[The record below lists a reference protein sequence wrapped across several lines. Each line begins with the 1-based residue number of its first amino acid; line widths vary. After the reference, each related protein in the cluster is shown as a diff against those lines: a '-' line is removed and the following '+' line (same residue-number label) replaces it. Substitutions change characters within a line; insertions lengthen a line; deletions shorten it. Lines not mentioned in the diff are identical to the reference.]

1 MKNSKIMTG
10 LVGFIALLSLV
21 AAGTGVLW
29 QGSGHHFDFKTLR
42 GETVSMQGEGLYK
55 FDSVNIAAQG
65 IGQDI
70 VTLLV
75 GIPLLL
81 VSLFLFRKNL
91 LRGKL
96 LLTGTLAYFL
106 YSYTSYSFGSAF
118 NKLFLLYVAIFSLSL
133 FAFVLSLMSID
144 VNELPVHFSSKLP
157 RRTIAIFMFFI
168 STFLTLAWLGRIVPA
183 LLDNGVPVGLESS
196 TTMFIQVLDLGVIVP
211 IAVLAGVLLLKQ
223 NRWGYLLTSVML
235 FKLFTMGTA
244 ITSMIIWQFF
254 AGVEMSLVEALM
266 FPLITAVG
274 IFMTYIMLK
283 NISERAIITHA

>member
-1 MKNSKIMTG
+1 
-10 LVGFIALLSLV
+10 VLSLV

-29 QGSGHHFDFKTLR
+29 QGNGNHSKFVTLR
-42 GETVSMQGEGLYK
+42 GETVSMQGDGLYK
-55 FDSVNIAAQG
+55 FDSVNYAAQG

-81 VSLFLFRKNL
+81 ISLALYRRNS

-96 LLTGTLAYFL
+96 LLAGTLAYFL
-106 YSYTSYSFGSAF
+106 YSYTTYSFGVAF
-118 NKLFLLYVAIFSLSL
+118 NILFLVYIAIFSLSL

-144 VNELPVHFSSKLP
+144 VNELPIHFSSKLP

-183 LLDNGVPVGLESS
+183 LLNNGTPVGLESS
-196 TTMFIQVLDLGVIVP
+196 STLFIQVMDLGIIVP
-211 IAVLAGVLLLKQ
+211 VAVLAGVLLLRQ

-244 ITSMIIWQFF
+244 LTSMIIWQWM
-254 AGVEMSLVEALM
+254 AGVEMSLVEAM
-266 FPLITAVG
+266 IFPIITVVG
-274 IFMTYIMLK
+274 IFMTFLLLK
-283 NISERAIITHA
+283 NISERAIITPV